1 MIGRDAEIA
10 KLTEECEKESS
21 RLIAIYGRR
30 RIGKTYLVNTMFTE
44 HRKECAFFRFTGSYM
59 LDASSQIEYFV
70 IAVEEWFGIKPDR
83 IIKTWA
89 YAFTFLKQAII
100 SIQKQHKR
108 IVLFLDE
115 VPWIDQENK
124 SGFLG
129 AFGYFWNEFALN
141 DNHIVCIL
149 CGSNSAWIKHK
160 IFEDSKGPLYQR
172 LDCKIHLKPF
182 TLKET
187 KQFLLE
193 EKGFMIDDKTVV
205 EAYMIFGGVAKYLEF
220 LDPKKSIAQNV
231 DDLIFNVDG
240 HLNKEYTE
248 IFLSLFSDK
257 SSYYAQIIDVLIQKQ
272 SGLTQTEITNTLK
285 ESNSI
290 KLKKAIDELCETGFL
305 QVLNR
310 FGSKIN
316 VRLKICDPFILFYN
330 TWVKPF
336 SKNEILALQ
345 KPYFTNVMS
354 SQKYAIWAGFAFE
367 TLCLSNIDAY
377 LQARSTKGL
386 AKSYHYWSTTA
397 KEEGERGA
405 QIDLL
410 VEYQNNVY
418 DVVECK
424 FYNTQFEITKK
435 YKEDILNKIEQL
447 KKYLS
452 PSKFDIKLVF
462 LTSYGCERN
471 QYYNSLNIADDITIE
486 QLM

>member
-1 MIGRDAEIA
+1 MIGRDTEISI
-10 KLTEECEKESS
+10 LTEECEKESN

-44 HRKECAFFRFTGSYM
+44 HRKEYAFFRFTGSYM
-59 LDASSQIEYFV
+59 LGTVSQIEYFV
-70 IAVEEWFGIKPDR
+70 IAVEEWFGIKSDR
-83 IIKTWA
+83 AIKTWA
-89 YAFTFLKQAII
+89 NAFSFLKQAII
-100 SIQKQHKR
+100 AIQKKHQKV
-108 IVLFLDE
+108 ILFLDE

-141 DNHIVCIL
+141 HHHIVCIL
-149 CGSNSAWIKHK
+149 CGSNSAWIKNK

-187 KQFLLE
+187 KKFLLE
-193 EKGFMIDDKTVV
+193 EKKFTVDDKTIV
-205 EAYMIFGGVAKYLEF
+205 ETYMIFGGVAKYLEF

-257 SSYYAQIIDVLIQKQ
+257 SNYYAQIIDALIQKQ
-272 SGLTQTEITNTLK
+272 SGLTQTELTNMMK
-285 ESNSI
+285 ENNSI
-290 KLKKAIDELCETGFL
+290 KLKKAIDELCETGFV
-305 QVLNR
+305 QILNR

-316 VRLKICDPFILFYN
+316 ARLKICDPFILFYN
-330 TWVKPF
+330 TWVSPF

-345 KPYFTNVMS
+345 KPYFTSVMS

-386 AKSYHYWSTTA
+386 AKSYHYWSTSA
-397 KEEGERGA
+397 SEEGERGA

-418 DVVECK
+418 DIVECK
-424 FYNTQFEITKK
+424 FYNTQFEITKS
-435 YKEDILNKIEQL
+435 YKENILNKIAQFR
-447 KKYLS
+447 KYLS
-452 PSKFDIKLVF
+452 SKKYDIKLVF
-462 LTSYGCERN
+462 VTTYGCEKN
-471 QYYNSLNIADDITIE
+471 QHYNALNIADDLTIE
-486 QLM
+486 KLM